1 MMSKGWIRN
10 KSAPIRGKM
19 SHDSNEYESATLVI
33 TIQIQISTLRM
44 QNAMRIYLY
53 FLYDTPNKISI
64 TLKIQVSCKLE
75 LCNLRMGYPEWIIPY
90 LNILGRTEIPLSLI
104 IIYLPRVLCLS
115 FFLSYSFLS
124 SCRPV
129 IFAER

>member
-1 MMSKGWIRN
+1 
-10 KSAPIRGKM
+10 M

-115 FFLSYSFLS
+115 FVLSYSFLS

-129 IFAER
+129 IVAER